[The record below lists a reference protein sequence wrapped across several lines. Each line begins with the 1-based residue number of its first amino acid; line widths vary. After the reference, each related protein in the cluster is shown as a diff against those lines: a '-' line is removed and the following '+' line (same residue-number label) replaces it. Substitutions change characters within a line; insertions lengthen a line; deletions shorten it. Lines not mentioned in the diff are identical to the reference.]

1 MLFSHYQP
9 CGYDMKLLRKI
20 LPLLWVLV
28 LSGCV
33 VKNVGTT
40 VEHTFKGDYYLTSE
54 KFEQGRE
61 SFAREVEE
69 NPDSALAHYY
79 YGRFL
84 LQDNDFELALRH
96 LKRAR
101 DLDPRKPDYHFW
113 AGVAF
118 GGINDIKN
126 EEASY
131 SKALILDKDHLQSL
145 IYLGHIYLERKQF
158 ENALD
163 LYSQAL
169 DIWPDSPAA
178 LYNRALILHQL
189 GRAPEEQLGWLEFIY
204 RYPSGK
210 MARQATDYLNM
221 LGDFTFRNHRL
232 GPHVITI
239 EKIWFEPFSSVLDT
253 SSHES
258 LNVIGTNFEILGT
271 GTLQIVVYQKNNK
284 ELARQKAH
292 TIRRYLVEEFS
303 SLDPKEIG
311 ISWFSE
317 PHKLEIRNKS
327 LTIDESVS
335 FFITKE

>member
-1 MLFSHYQP
+1 MREKKLRPYV
-9 CGYDMKLLRKI
+9 MILLRKI
-20 LPLLWVLV
+20 YPLLFLI
-28 LSGCV
+28 LLNGCV

-40 VEHTFKGDYYLTSE
+40 VEHTFKGDYYLSNE

-69 NPDSALAHYY
+69 NPESALAHYY

-84 LQDNDFELALRH
+84 LQDNDFELALKH
-96 LKRAR
+96 LKKAR

-113 AGVAF
+113 TGVAY
-118 GGINDIKN
+118 GGINDVKN

-131 SKALILDKDHLQSL
+131 SKALILDENHLQSL
-145 IYLGHIYLERKQF
+145 IYLGHIHLQRKQY
-158 ENALD
+158 EKALD

-169 DIWPDSPAA
+169 DIWPNSPAA
-178 LYNRALILHQL
+178 LYNRALILHLL
-189 GRAPEEQLGWLEFIY
+189 GRTPEERRGWLEYIS

-221 LGDFTFRNHRL
+221 LDDFTFRNHRL
-232 GPHVITI
+232 GSRIVTI
-239 EKIWFEPFSSVLDT
+239 EKIWFEPFSSTLD
-253 SSHES
+253 SSSYES
-258 LNVIGTNFEILGT
+258 LNVIGANFETLGI

-284 ELARQKAH
+284 GLARKKAH
-292 TIRRYLVEEFS
+292 IIKRYLIDEFS
-303 SLDPKEIG
+303 DIEPNDIG

-317 PHKLEIRNKS
+317 PHKLEIRKRS

-335 FFITKE
+335 FFITQ